1 MPSPRKGRR
10 DGSVVD
16 GAAAGVDGP
25 RPVPGGRPGAVLPRY
40 ADQSFYAKRVCDS
53 CPVAAECLDFALGF
67 SVHDDHGV
75 WGGLTRIERRK
86 LRRLADQKGTAS

>member
-1 MPSPRKGRR
+1 MALSLTVLQPAWMAHARCREADPALFYPRF
-10 DGSVVD
+10 
-16 GAAAGVDGP
+16 
-25 RPVPGGRPGAVLPRY
+25 

-53 CPVAAECLDFALGF
+53 CPVAAECLDFALDTAEY
-67 SVHDDHGV
+67 DDHGV